1 MLTKEEKNY
10 IDHHYENILKILYNK
25 NLLKKDELLQYVI
38 NCGIYSN
45 NISDKAKLL
54 NSVYSIKLS
63 NKGEGKKAKTK
74 QKQSKKENKKT
85 KQKQSK
91 KNKAKTKQKRKQKKQ
106 SKKNKS
112 KKTKQK
118 RKNN

>member
-63 NKGEGKKAKTK
+63 NKGEGKKTKQNKTK
-74 QKQSKKENKKT
+74 QNKAKQNKAKRNKAKQNKTKQNKTKQNKTKQSKT
-85 KQKQSK
+85 K
-91 KNKAKTKQKRKQKKQ
+91 
-106 SKKNKS
+106 
-112 KKTKQK
+112 
-118 RKNN
+118 

>member
-10 IDHHYENILKILYNK
+10 INYHYENILKILYNK

-38 NCGIYSN
+38 NCGLYSN

-63 NKGEGKKAKTK
+63 NKGEGKTK
-74 QKQSKKENKKT
+74 QKNKAKKT
-85 KQKQSK
+85 KQKNKAKKQSK
-91 KNKAKTKQKRKQKKQ
+91 KTKQKKQ
-106 SKKNKS
+106 SKK
-112 KKTKQK
+112 KQNIK
-118 RKNN
+118 IN